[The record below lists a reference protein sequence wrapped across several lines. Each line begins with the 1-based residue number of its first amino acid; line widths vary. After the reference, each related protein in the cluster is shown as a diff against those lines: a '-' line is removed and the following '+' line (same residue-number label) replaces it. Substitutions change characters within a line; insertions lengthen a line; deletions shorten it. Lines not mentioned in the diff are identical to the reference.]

1 MRSLE
6 LAESDDGLDLAFAD
20 IETLAAQCRFSDCSH
35 EVEPGCAV
43 RAAIEAGLLGEDRL
57 RARRSLQ
64 RELGIVAQATD
75 AAARKANA
83 RTWGKISREA
93 SDAAARKRGG

>member
-1 MRSLE
+1 ME
-6 LAESDDGLDLAFAD
+6 LSDVDDGLDRAFAD
-20 IETLAAQCRFSDCSH
+20 IEALATQCRFSDCSH

-43 RAAIEAGLLGEDRL
+43 RMAIESGALSDDRL

-64 RELGIVAQATD
+64 KELGIVAQATD

-83 RTWGKISREA
+83 RTWGKISRAA
-93 SDAAARKRGG
+93 SDAAARKRGEL